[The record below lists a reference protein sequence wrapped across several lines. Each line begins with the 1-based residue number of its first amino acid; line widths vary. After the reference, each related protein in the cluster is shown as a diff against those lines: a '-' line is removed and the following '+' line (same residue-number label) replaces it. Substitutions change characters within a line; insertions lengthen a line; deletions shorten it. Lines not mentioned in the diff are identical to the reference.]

1 MKILSRSNPFEV
13 CWLKLARTWEVK
25 IEKKKKS
32 LRTHSPLHYFLQWK
46 LDMRDILVQEEVI
59 QEVIII
65 NQDSPFLDLTSRK
78 Q

>member
-1 MKILSRSNPFEV
+1 
-13 CWLKLARTWEVK
+13 
-25 IEKKKKS
+25 
-32 LRTHSPLHYFLQWK
+32 
-46 LDMRDILVQEEVI
+46 MRDILVQEEVI